1 MEEKTKFKIGIG
13 ILVSIVI
20 ALVICVVATII
31 IIINLKK
38 VTGNFESA
46 IPAVIS
52 SEKAIL
58 KVDKEELEILKG
70 DRISILKDDIIN
82 NTYLVSYNEKIG
94 TINKD
99 LVKYYEFDENDKYS
113 LMLDVSR
120 FNIAEIGSSG
130 DSSKNFQNE
139 KDFELFILEN
149 DIQYVYI
156 RLGGRG
162 WGQSGSLYYD
172 DDAIRYIESCEYL
185 KVPYGFY
192 FIEEAINEEELK
204 EEVKYVKDFL
214 DKNKTSMNVLPLAI
228 DMEYQH
234 GQGRTDNIW
243 EARVILLN
251 KLIDEFNK
259 INENCILY
267 ANGARIEKYLKS
279 ANCKFWTAMYPQNG
293 VIPENNYKATIKI
306 EQLENQLNE
315 LTAIASS
322 NLTTKVNQG
331 GTDTVYYSDEFLDKV
346 IGWQFTESG
355 AKKDGI
361 EDQIDLSLVN
371 NKFFKEFIGK

>member
-1 MEEKTKFKIGIG
+1 MESKTKYKIGIV
-13 ILVSIVI
+13 ILIVIVI
-20 ALVICVVATII
+20 ALIASLLISI
-31 IIINLKK
+31 YFMIEQSK
-38 VTGNFESA
+38 VKGDFNSA

-52 SEKAIL
+52 SEKAVFKI
-58 KVDKEELEILKG
+58 DKENIELSKNE
-70 DRISILKDDIIN
+70 RVSILKDDYIN
-82 NTYLVSYNEKIG
+82 NEYLVKYNDKIG
-94 TINKD
+94 TIEKNNIS
-99 LVKYYEFDENDKYS
+99 YYKFDENDRYS

-120 FNIAEIGSSG
+120 FNIAEKGKEG

-139 KDFELFILEN
+139 KDFEQFILKN
-149 DIQYVYI
+149 NIQYVYI

-162 WGQSGSLYYD
+162 WGQSGTLYYD
-172 DDAIRYIESCEYL
+172 DDAVRYMESCEYL

-192 FIEEAINEEELK
+192 FIEEAVNEEELK

-214 DKNKTSMNVLPLAI
+214 DKNKTSMNVLPIAI

-243 EARVILLN
+243 DTRVTLLN
-251 KLIDEFNK
+251 KMIEEFNK
-259 INENCILY
+259 INEKCILY
-267 ANGARIEKYLKS
+267 ANGARIEKYLKT

-293 VIPENNYKATIKI
+293 IIPENNYKATVKL
-306 EQLENQLNE
+306 EQLQNQLNE

-361 EDQIDLSLVN
+361 EDAIDLSLVDN
-371 NKFFKEFIGK
+371 RFFKEFVK

>member
-1 MEEKTKFKIGIG
+1 MESKTKYKIGIG
-13 ILVSIVI
+13 ILIFIIMALIVGMLTMVYFMI
-20 ALVICVVATII
+20 EQNKI
-31 IIINLKK
+31 K
-38 VTGNFESA
+38 GDFESA
-46 IPAVIS
+46 IPAVVS
-52 SEKAIL
+52 SEKAII
-58 KVDKEELEILKG
+58 KIDKKEIELSKG

-82 NTYLVSYNEKIG
+82 DTYLVKYNNEIG
-94 TINKD
+94 TIQKD
-99 LVKYYEFDENDKYS
+99 KILFYQFDKDDKYS

-120 FNIAEIGSSG
+120 FNIAEAESEV
-130 DSSKNFQNE
+130 DSSKVFQNE
-139 KDFELFILEN
+139 KDFELFILN
-149 DIQYVYI
+149 NNIQYVYI

-162 WGQSGSLYYD
+162 WGEQGSLYYD
-172 DDAIRYIESCEYL
+172 DDAIRYINSCEYL

-192 FIEEAINEEELK
+192 FIEEALNENEIK

-214 DKNKTSMNVLPLAI
+214 DKNKTSMNVLPIAI

-234 GQGRTDNIW
+234 GKGRTDNIW
-243 EARVILLN
+243 DERIVLLN
-251 KLIDEFNK
+251 KLVEEFNK

-293 VIPENNYKATIKI
+293 VIPEINYKATVKI

-315 LTAIASS
+315 LTMIASS
-322 NLTTKVNQG
+322 SLTTNINKG
-331 GTDTVYYSDEFLDKV
+331 GTDTVYYSDEFLNKV

-361 EDQIDLSLVN
+361 DDSIDLSLVD
-371 NKFFKEFIGK
+371 NKFFKSYLK